1 MQARGQGSTYF
12 GVGRGGG
19 ALIGIF
25 LFCLQINGQMT
36 REGLLSGSLR

>member
-1 MQARGQGSTYF
+1 MQARGQGGTYF
-12 GVGRGGG
+12 GVGGGG

-25 LFCLQINGQMT
+25 LFCLQINGPMT